1 MTRIARSPDC
11 GNSPKNAKT
20 ESIALALMGV
30 GDLPDGWVAEGA
42 SWDRFG
48 SAVTGRRAIAEARA
62 AGPAHDWIEI
72 SEVVTHGKAASV
84 SGRLQRTGEP
94 PRIFCHVIRF
104 TSASASSIA
113 QIVSFDHAG

>member
-11 GNSPKNAKT
+11 GNSPKNTKT
-20 ESIALALMGV
+20 EEIALALMGV
-30 GDLPDGWVAEGA
+30 GALDADLLAEGA

-48 SAVTGRRAIAEARA
+48 KGHTGRDAIRA
-62 AGPAHDWIEI
+62 AQAQTPGHEWIEI
-72 SEVVTHGKAASV
+72 SEVVSHGKAGSV
-84 SGRLQRTGEP
+84 SGRLQRAGEP

-104 TSASASSIA
+104 TSASAKQIA

>member
-11 GNSPKNAKT
+11 GNSPKNQTT
-20 ESIALALMGV
+20 EAIALALMGV
-30 GDLPDGWVAEGA
+30 GALDDGLLAEGA

-48 SAVTGRRAIAEARA
+48 AGITGRDAIQAARA
-62 AGPAHDWIEI
+62 ETPDHEWIEI
-72 SEVVTHGKAASV
+72 SEVVSHGKAGSV
-84 SGRLQRTGEP
+84 SGRLQRAGEA

-104 TSASASSIA
+104 TSASARQIA

>member
-11 GNSPKNAKT
+11 GNSPKNQKV
-20 ESIALALMGV
+20 EEIALALMGV
-30 GDLPDGWVAEGA
+30 GELPDDALAEGA

-48 SAVTGRRAIAEARA
+48 AGVMGRSAIRA
-62 AGPAHDWIEI
+62 ARGQMPDHEWIEI
-72 SEVVTHGKAASV
+72 SEVVSHGKAGSV
-84 SGRLQRTGEP
+84 SGRLQRAGES

-104 TSASASSIA
+104 TSASAKQIA